1 MFFFLKVSKY
11 YTQPLSEQPIWG
23 EKHVKSKFCFCV
35 SGTVRNLLAQRQH
48 RLILFICPFPKSM
61 VVPNEFLLGGLPC
74 PWKLRT
80 EVKLA
85 KNPENIEW
93 TSYDCAQF
101 PTHRQDPS
109 PALLARDAAV
119 SPVIVPLIINPK
131 RQRRDC
137 WHRLNAPLWFAAAT
151 EDCYVLNKEQKK
163 RKHTKNVSLS

>member
-1 MFFFLKVSKY
+1 MPVEIAHRGEISKK
-11 YTQPLSEQPIWG
+11 SR
-23 EKHVKSKFCFCV
+23 KHRVDV
-35 SGTVRNLLAQRQH
+35 NVARHLH
-48 RLILFICPFPKSM
+48 
-61 VVPNEFLLGGLPC
+61 
-74 PWKLRT
+74 
-80 EVKLA
+80 
-85 KNPENIEW
+85 
-93 TSYDCAQF
+93 DCAQF

-109 PALLARDAAV
+109 PPLLARDAAV